1 MASNSVASGHAIVP
15 MSRNSRGRFVTGN
28 IGGPGRPRGSRNLL
42 SEQFIADLQADWE
55 QHGAKVI
62 ERVRRSD
69 PVAYLRTVA
78 LMVRPVHHA
87 GVEDNSFRDLSDDE
101 LRKIVVEGLEV
112 CCPDLQVVKRPLI
125 DQPRKPAAIPPP
137 SRAGC

>member
-1 MASNSVASGHAIVP
+1 
-15 MSRNSRGRFVTGN
+15 
-28 IGGPGRPRGSRNLL
+28 
-42 SEQFIADLQADWE
+42 
-55 QHGAKVI
+55 
-62 ERVRRSD
+62 
-69 PVAYLRTVA
+69 
-78 LMVRPVHHA
+78 MVRPVHHA

>member
-1 MASNSVASGHAIVP
+1 
-15 MSRNSRGRFVTGN
+15 
-28 IGGPGRPRGSRNLL
+28 L
-42 SEQFIADLQADWE
+42 SERFIADLQADWE
-55 QHGAKVI
+55 QHGVKVI

-101 LRKIVVEGLEV
+101 LRF
-112 CCPDLQVVKRPLI
+112 
-125 DQPRKPAAIPPP
+125 QPRVGSRDHLRLKAIASPPP
-137 SRAGC
+137 SI